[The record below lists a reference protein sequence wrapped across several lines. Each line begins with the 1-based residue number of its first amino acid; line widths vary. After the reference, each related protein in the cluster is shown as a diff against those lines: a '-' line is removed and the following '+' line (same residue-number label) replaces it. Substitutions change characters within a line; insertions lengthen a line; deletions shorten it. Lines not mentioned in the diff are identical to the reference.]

1 MTNVM
6 RKFCIMPWLQ
16 LIPVDTYDGAAA
28 SCFAKGL
35 RGEMIYFPST
45 QKQNIVFKKAMTDK
59 VHNVETLIYTVNDR

>member
-1 MTNVM
+1 M
-6 RKFCIMPWLQ
+6 
-16 LIPVDTYDGAAA
+16 DTYDGAAA

-35 RGEMIYFPST
+35 RGDMIYFPST